1 MVRLSGG
8 LMTTK
13 TEAELLK
20 DNELLYFN
28 GIDGDT
34 GQFALPPMT
43 GNELSSF
50 IRQESQPENLAELRY
65 RYEEST
71 KKSMGVREGIDPKQL
86 DQTGWGVIFPS
97 ATDPAL
103 KEALTGLLNLRSQQA
118 GKYFKVYEG
127 GDGYRPGE
135 SKAQFLARHK
145 AGPGAADPEKVPYYL
160 LIVGSPDEIPY
171 QFQSQ
176 LDVQYA
182 VGRIHF
188 KDLQEYTNYAASV
201 VAAETGN
208 LRLPR
213 HASFFGVSNPGD
225 KATKLSSKYLIEAVY
240 GKFKPGLSGWELTA
254 YLREQATKEQLHRL
268 LGGDQTPALLF
279 SGSHGMSFSLDS
291 PRQIPHQGA
300 LLCQDW
306 PGPEN
311 WSGEIPQDFYF
322 AGDDLKPDTSLLGLI
337 AFFFACYGAGT
348 PLNDEFSKQAFK
360 TRSTIAPYPFLAQL
374 PTKMLSHPQGGA
386 LAVIGH
392 VERAWTYSFSWPK
405 VGAQTAVFE
414 DTMKRLFDGHP
425 VGSALEYFNQRY
437 AELSTVLTD
446 ELEEIEFNK
455 QFDPY
460 ELAGMWTANNDARGY
475 SLIGDPAV
483 RLPVAASPTQATPRP
498 ESISV
503 NTVKT
508 SQVAHPQETPPPV
521 MTASE
526 MHTTAPE
533 TTPTDYGIMDS
544 LSEARARLT
553 NAVTQFADNLG
564 RTLTR
569 VIDDAST
576 LQVSTYV
583 IDEMPGKL
591 GAEIPAGAR
600 LSAFTS
606 IKIDGDT
613 QVIVP
618 SGASRINQELWAI
631 HLDMVEQA
639 QNNRAEMMKAAA
651 SAAAGL
657 LQSLKG
663 M

>member
-1 MVRLSGG
+1 
-8 LMTTK
+8 MTIE
-13 TEAELLK
+13 TEEKAFLEK
-20 DNELLYFN
+20 DELLYFN

-34 GQFALPPMT
+34 GQYALPPMT
-43 GNELSSF
+43 GKELSDF

-65 RYEEST
+65 RYEETT

-86 DQTGWGVIFPS
+86 DQTGWGVIFS
-97 ATDPAL
+97 ATADPAV
-103 KEALTGLLNLRSQQA
+103 KEALTDLLELRSQQA
-118 GKYFKVYEG
+118 GQYFKIYEG
-127 GDGYRPGE
+127 GEGYRPDE
-135 SKAQFLARHK
+135 SKSQFLARHG
-145 AGPGAADPEKVPYYL
+145 AGPGSADPEKVPYYL
-160 LIVGSPDEIPY
+160 LIVGSPQEIPY

-188 KDLQEYTNYAASV
+188 DDLQEYANYAGSV
-201 VAAETGN
+201 VAAETGS
-208 LRLPR
+208 LKLSRQ
-213 HASFFGVSNPGD
+213 ASFFGVANPGD
-225 KATKLSSKYLIEAVY
+225 KATNLSSKYLIEAVY
-240 GKFKPGLSGWELTA
+240 DKFKAELSGWELNA
-254 YLREQATKEQLHRL
+254 FLREQATKEQLHRL

-279 SGSHGMSFSLDS
+279 SGSHGMSFSLGS

-306 PGPEN
+306 PGVES
-311 WSGEIPQDFYF
+311 WKSEIPQDFYF
-322 AGDDLKPDTSLLGLI
+322 AGDDLNPDASLLGLI

-360 TRSTIAPYPFLAQL
+360 ARTAIAPYPFLAQL
-374 PTKMLSHPQGGA
+374 PTKMLSHPRGGA

-392 VERAWTYSFSWPK
+392 IERAWTYSFSWPK
-405 VGAQTAVFE
+405 AGVQTAVFE
-414 DTMKRLFDGHP
+414 DAIKRLFNGHP
-425 VGSALEYFNQRY
+425 LGSALEYFNQRY
-437 AELSTVLTD
+437 AELSTVLAD

-455 QFDPY
+455 QYDPY

-483 RLPVAASPTQATPRP
+483 RLPLATDPTEAGSRP

-503 NTVKT
+503 SMVRTSAPTSPPGKLVPERVSSEIHVTATETV
-508 SQVAHPQETPPPV
+508 
-521 MTASE
+521 TAE
-526 MHTTAPE
+526 F
-533 TTPTDYGIMDS
+533 GIMDS
-544 LSEARARLT
+544 LSDVRLHLTEA
-553 NAVTQFADNLG
+553 VKQFADNLG
-564 RTLTR
+564 RTLTK

-583 IDEMPGKL
+583 IDDMPSEL
-591 GAEIPAGAR
+591 GAEIPVNAR
-600 LSAFTS
+600 LRAFTS

-618 SGASRINQELWAI
+618 SGAGQINQELWAI
-631 HLDMVEQA
+631 HLDMVAQA
-639 QNNRAEMMKAAA
+639 QNNRTEMMKAAA

-663 M
+663 L

>member
-1 MVRLSGG
+1 
-8 LMTTK
+8 MTSEPEEK
-13 TEAELLK
+13 ELLEE
-20 DNELLYFN
+20 NELLYFN

-97 ATDPAL
+97 ATDPAV
-103 KEALTGLLNLRSQQA
+103 KEALTGLLSLRSQQA
-118 GKYFKVYEG
+118 GQYFKIYEG
-127 GDGYRPGE
+127 GDGYRPSE
-135 SKAQFLARHK
+135 SKAQFLARHG
-145 AGPGAADPEKVPYYL
+145 AGPGSADPEKVPYYL

-188 KDLQEYTNYAASV
+188 DDLQEYANYASSV
-201 VAAETGN
+201 VAAETGS
-208 LRLPR
+208 LKLPR

-240 GKFKPGLSGWELTA
+240 DKFKPELSGWELNS

-279 SGSHGMSFSLDS
+279 SGSHGMSFSQDS
-291 PRQIPHQGA
+291 PRQLPHQGA

-306 PGPEN
+306 PGPES

-322 AGDDLKPDTSLLGLI
+322 AGDDLNPDAHLLGLI

-360 TRSTIAPYPFLAQL
+360 ARTSIAPHPFLAQL
-374 PTKMLSHPQGGA
+374 PTKMLSHPRGGA

-405 VGAQTAVFE
+405 AGVQTAVFE

-475 SLIGDPAV
+475 ALIGDPAV
-483 RLPVAASPTQATPRP
+483 RLSVAASPTQAAPRP
-498 ESISV
+498 ESIPV
-503 NTVKT
+503 YTVKT
-508 SQVAHPQETPPPV
+508 TPSAPPPAV
-521 MTASE
+521 P
-526 MHTTAPE
+526 APELHLTSAE
-533 TTPTDYGIMDS
+533 TTPTDFGIMDS
-544 LSEARARLT
+544 LSDARTRLA
-553 NAVTQFADNLG
+553 NAVNQFAESLG

-583 IDEMPGKL
+583 IDEMPGEL

-618 SGASRINQELWAI
+618 SGAGRINQELWAI

-639 QNNRAEMMKAAA
+639 QNNRTEMMKAAA

-663 M
+663 L

>member
-1 MVRLSGG
+1 
-8 LMTTK
+8 MTSK
-13 TEAELLK
+13 KEDQELLEA
-20 DNELLYFN
+20 DELLFFN
-28 GIDGDT
+28 GIDGDS
-34 GQFALPPMT
+34 GQYALPPMT
-43 GNELSSF
+43 GDELSGF

-65 RYEEST
+65 RHEEST

-86 DQTGWGVIFPS
+86 DQTGWGVIFPA
-97 ATDPAL
+97 ATDPAV
-103 KEALTGLLNLRSQQA
+103 KEALTGLLNLRSQQS
-118 GKYFKVYEG
+118 GQYFKIYEG
-127 GDGYRPGE
+127 GEGYRPDE
-135 SKAQFLARHK
+135 SKGQFLARHG
-145 AGPGAADPEKVPYYL
+145 AGPGSADPEKVPYYL
-160 LIVGSPDEIPY
+160 LIVGKPDEIPY
-171 QFQSQ
+171 QFQTQ

-188 KDLQEYTNYAASV
+188 DSLQEYANYASSV
-201 VAAETGN
+201 VEAETGS
-208 LRLPR
+208 LKLPR
-213 HASFFGVSNPGD
+213 SAAFFGVANPGD

-240 GKFKPGLSGWELTA
+240 DKFKPELTDWELST
-254 YLREQATKEQLHRL
+254 YLREGATKGQLHRL

-279 SGSHGMSFSLDS
+279 TGSHGMSFPLDS
-291 PRQIPHQGA
+291 PRQVPHQGA

-306 PGPEN
+306 PGPES

-322 AGDDLKPDTSLLGLI
+322 AGDDLNPDNSLLGLI

-360 TRSTIAPYPFLAQL
+360 ARTAIAPYPFLAQL
-374 PTKMLSHPQGGA
+374 PTKMLSHPRGGA

-405 VGAQTAVFE
+405 AGAQTAVFE

-475 SLIGDPAV
+475 ALIGDPAV
-483 RLPVAASPTQATPRP
+483 RLPVAASPTEAGARP
-498 ESISV
+498 ETISV
-503 NTVKT
+503 STVKT
-508 SQVAHPQETPPPV
+508 TAAASLKTEPAPAAAPPE
-521 MTASE
+521 MLLTGSE
-526 MHTTAPE
+526 SV
-533 TTPTDYGIMDS
+533 PTDFGIMDS
-544 LSEARARLT
+544 LSDARTRLT
-553 NAVTQFADNLG
+553 SAVNQFADNLG
-564 RTLTR
+564 RTLAKA
-569 VIDDAST
+569 IDDAST

-583 IDEMPGKL
+583 IDDMPGQL
-591 GAEIPAGAR
+591 GAEVPPGAQLR
-600 LSAFTS
+600 AFTS

-618 SGASRINQELWAI
+618 SGAGQINRELWAV
-631 HLDMVEQA
+631 HLDMVQQA
-639 QNNRAEMMKAAA
+639 QVNRAEMIKAAA

>member
-1 MVRLSGG
+1 MKSAADDDDMLDGS
-8 LMTTK
+8 
-13 TEAELLK
+13 
-20 DNELLYFN
+20 ELLYFN

-34 GQFALPPMT
+34 GQYALPPMT
-43 GNELSSF
+43 GFQLSSF
-50 IRQESQPENLAELRY
+50 IRQESQPDNLAELRF

-86 DQTGWGVIFPS
+86 DQTGWGVIFP
-97 ATDPAL
+97 ATTDPAV
-103 KEALTGLLNLRSQQA
+103 KEALSGLLNLRRQQA
-118 GKYFKVYEG
+118 GQFFKIYEG
-127 GDGYRPGE
+127 GDGYRPNE
-135 SKAQFLARHK
+135 SKSQFLARHK

-188 KDLQEYTNYAASV
+188 DTLQEFANYASSV
-201 VAAETGN
+201 VAAETGS
-208 LRLPR
+208 LKLPR
-213 HASFFGVSNPGD
+213 QASFFGVSNPGD
-225 KATKLSSKYLIEAVY
+225 KATNLSTKYLIEAVY
-240 GKFKPGLSGWELTA
+240 DKFKPELSGWELNTF
-254 YLREQATKEQLHRL
+254 LHERATKDQLQHL

-279 SGSHGMSFSLDS
+279 SGSHGMSFSMDS

-306 PGPEN
+306 PGAES

-322 AGDDLKPDTSLLGLI
+322 AGDDLKPDASLLGLV

-360 TRSTIAPYPFLAQL
+360 TRTAIAPYPFMAQL
-374 PTKMLSHPQGGA
+374 PAKMLSHPRGGA
-386 LAVIGH
+386 LAVVGH
-392 VERAWTYSFSWPK
+392 IERAWTYSFSWPK

-414 DTMKRLFDGHP
+414 DTLKRLFDGHP

-475 SLIGDPAV
+475 ALIGDPAV
-483 RLPVAASPTQATPRP
+483 RLPVAASASQASSRP
-498 ESISV
+498 ESIAVSTENSLPPPPIPTSPAPAVAIPELQV
-503 NTVKT
+503 NT
-508 SQVAHPQETPPPV
+508 A
-521 MTASE
+521 
-526 MHTTAPE
+526 E
-533 TTPTDYGIMDS
+533 TTPIDYGILDS
-544 LSEARARLT
+544 LSEARTRLT
-553 NAVTQFADNLG
+553 NAVGQFADNLG
-564 RTLTR
+564 RTLLK

-583 IDEMPGKL
+583 VDEMPGKL
-591 GAEIPAGAR
+591 GVELPAGAR

-613 QVIVP
+613 QVIIP
-618 SGASRINQELWAI
+618 SGTGRINQELWAI
-631 HLDMVEQA
+631 HVDMVRQA
-639 QNNRAEMMKAAA
+639 QTNRAEMMKAAA

-663 M
+663 L

>member
-1 MVRLSGG
+1 
-8 LMTTK
+8 MTSE
-13 TEAELLK
+13 TEDKELLEG
-20 DNELLYFN
+20 DELLYFN

-34 GQFALPPMT
+34 GQYALPPMT
-43 GNELSSF
+43 GNELSGF

-86 DQTGWGVIFPS
+86 DQTGWGVIFSS
-97 ATDPAL
+97 AADPAV
-103 KEALTGLLNLRSQQA
+103 KEALIGLLNLRSQQA

-127 GDGYRPGE
+127 GEGYRPDE
-135 SKAQFLARHK
+135 SKAQFLARHG
-145 AGPGAADPEKVPYYL
+145 AGPGSADPEKVPYYL
-160 LIVGSPDEIPY
+160 MIVGSPEEIPY

-188 KDLQEYTNYAASV
+188 DDLQEYANYATSV
-201 VAAETGN
+201 VEAETGT
-208 LRLPR
+208 LKLPR
-213 HASFFGVSNPGD
+213 HASFFGVANPGD

-240 GKFKPGLSGWELTA
+240 DKFKPKFTDWELSS
-254 YLREQATKEQLHRL
+254 YLAEQATKEQLHRL

-279 SGSHGMSFSLDS
+279 SGSHGMSFPLDS
-291 PRQIPHQGA
+291 LRQIPHQGA

-306 PGPEN
+306 PGADN

-322 AGDDLKPDTSLLGLI
+322 AGDDLKPDASLLGLI

-360 TRSTIAPYPFLAQL
+360 QRSAIAPYPFLAKL
-374 PTKMLSHPQGGA
+374 PTKMLSHPHGGA

-405 VGAQTAVFE
+405 AGAQTAVFE

-483 RLPVAASPTQATPRP
+483 RLPVAANPTEAVSRP
-498 ESISV
+498 DLISISTMKV
-503 NTVKT
+503 SLIAESSTEPSV
-508 SQVAHPQETPPPV
+508 SVVAQETRV
-521 MTASE
+521 
-526 MHTTAPE
+526 TTAE
-533 TTPTDYGIMDS
+533 TAPADFGIMDL
-544 LSEARARLT
+544 LSDARTRLT
-553 NAVTQFADNLG
+553 NAVNQFADNLG
-564 RTLTR
+564 RTLAKA
-569 VIDDAST
+569 IDDAST

-583 IDEMPGKL
+583 IDEMPDQL
-591 GAEIPAGAR
+591 GAEIPAGAQLR
-600 LSAFTS
+600 AFTS

-618 SGASRINQELWAI
+618 SGSGKINRELWAV
-631 HLDMVEQA
+631 HLDMVQQA
-639 QNNRAEMMKAAA
+639 QTNRAEMMKAAA

>member
-1 MVRLSGG
+1 
-8 LMTTK
+8 MTTE
-13 TEAELLK
+13 TEGKAVLEE
-20 DNELLYFN
+20 DELLYFN

-34 GQFALPPMT
+34 GQYTLPPMT
-43 GNELSSF
+43 GKELSGF

-86 DQTGWGVIFPS
+86 DQTGWGVIFS
-97 ATDPAL
+97 ANADPAV
-103 KEALTGLLNLRSQQA
+103 KEALTGLLELRSQQA
-118 GKYFKVYEG
+118 GQYFRIYEG
-127 GDGYRPGE
+127 GEGYRPDE
-135 SKAQFLARHK
+135 SKSQFLARHG
-145 AGPGAADPEKVPYYL
+145 AGPGSADPEKVPYYL
-160 LIVGSPDEIPY
+160 LIVGGPQEIPY

-188 KDLQEYTNYAASV
+188 DDLQEYANYASSV
-201 VAAETGN
+201 VETETGD
-208 LRLPR
+208 LKLPR
-213 HASFFGVSNPGD
+213 QASFFGVANPGD
-225 KATKLSSKYLIEAVY
+225 KATNLSSKYLIEAVY
-240 GKFKPGLSGWELTA
+240 DKFKAGLSDWELKA

-279 SGSHGMSFSLDS
+279 SGSHGMSFSLES

-306 PGPEN
+306 PGIEN
-311 WSGEIPQDFYF
+311 WKVEIPQDFYF
-322 AGDDLKPDTSLLGLI
+322 AGDDLNPDASLLGLI

-348 PLNDEFSKQAFK
+348 PVNDEFSKQAFK
-360 TRSTIAPYPFLAQL
+360 TRTAIAPYPFLAQL
-374 PTKMLSHPQGGA
+374 PTKMLSHPRGGA

-392 VERAWTYSFSWPK
+392 IERAWTYSFSWPK
-405 VGAQTAVFE
+405 AGVQTAVFE
-414 DTMKRLFDGHP
+414 DTIKRLFDGHP

-437 AELSTVLTD
+437 AELSTVLAD

-455 QFDPY
+455 QYDPY

-483 RLPVAASPTQATPRP
+483 RLPVAASPTEARSRP

-503 NTVKT
+503 SKVKASSST
-508 SQVAHPQETPPPV
+508 LPTDKLLPEGVSAESHL
-521 MTASE
+521 TA
-526 MHTTAPE
+526 TE
-533 TTPTDYGIMDS
+533 TTTTDFGIMDS
-544 LSEARARLT
+544 LSDARLHLT
-553 NAVTQFADNLG
+553 NAVKQFADNLG
-564 RTLTR
+564 RTLTK

-583 IDEMPGKL
+583 IDDMPGEL
-591 GAEIPAGAR
+591 GAEIPASAR
-600 LSAFTS
+600 LRAFTS

-618 SGASRINQELWAI
+618 SGAGQISQELWAI

-639 QNNRAEMMKAAA
+639 QNNRTEMMKAAA

-663 M
+663 L